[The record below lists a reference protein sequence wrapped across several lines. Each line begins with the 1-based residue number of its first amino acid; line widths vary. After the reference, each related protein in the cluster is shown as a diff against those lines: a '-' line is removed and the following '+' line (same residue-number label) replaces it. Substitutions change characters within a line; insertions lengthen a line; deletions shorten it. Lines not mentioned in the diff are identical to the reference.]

1 MAIAAITAGRC
12 DIDVEWATV
21 DAWGVIWLEE
31 LGEAALPDGIWDLAE
46 EEAANLDDLGD
57 VRAEEGALET
67 EVGSAMT
74 KL

>member
-12 DIDVEWATV
+12 DMGVEWAAV
-21 DAWGVIWLEE
+21 DAEDVIWLEE

-46 EEAANLDDLGD
+46 GEAVILDDLGD

-67 EVGSAMT
+67 EVESAMT